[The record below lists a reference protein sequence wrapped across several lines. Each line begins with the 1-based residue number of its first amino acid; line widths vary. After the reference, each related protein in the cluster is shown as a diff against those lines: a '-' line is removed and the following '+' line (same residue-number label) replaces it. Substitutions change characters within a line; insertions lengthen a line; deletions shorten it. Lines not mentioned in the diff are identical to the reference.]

1 MFLWAT
7 AVDYSLRLSF
17 PSSSSLNLPPYLY
30 LKVGAVVLRNELESA
45 AYGVLSEVYCVAEL
59 GIQCEVGCAFAFMQT
74 TVCVP
79 GESV

>member
-1 MFLWAT
+1 MVLW
-7 AVDYSLRLSF
+7 D
-17 PSSSSLNLPPYLY
+17 
-30 LKVGAVVLRNELESA
+30 ELESA
-45 AYGVLSEVYCVAEL
+45 TYRMLVEVDGVAEL

>member
-1 MFLWAT
+1 MLKP
-7 AVDYSLRLSF
+7 
-17 PSSSSLNLPPYLY
+17 PSHLH
-30 LKVGAVVLRNELESA
+30 LKVGAVVLRDEFESA